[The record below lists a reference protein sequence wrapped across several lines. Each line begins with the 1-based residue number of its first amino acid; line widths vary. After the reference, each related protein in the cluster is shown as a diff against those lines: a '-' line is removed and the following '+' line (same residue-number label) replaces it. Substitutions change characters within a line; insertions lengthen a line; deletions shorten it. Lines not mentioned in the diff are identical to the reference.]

1 MTFNAGIL
9 KVYTI
14 ENVPNSGGKPIK
26 GLRLSESFFYGYE
39 TLGFNRYYTA
49 LKANQQIEAV
59 VRIPEWNEIDA
70 ANSIVRLENGKD
82 YRIVLSQPIAED
94 DSGARYTRLSLE
106 RINESYDVI
115 SN

>member
-14 ENVPNSGGKPIK
+14 ENIANPGSKPKK

-59 VRIPEWNEIDA
+59 VRVPEWNEIDA
-70 ANSIVRLENGKD
+70 ASCVIRLENGKD

-106 RINESYDVI
+106 RINESYDLI